1 MIKAFLAPYLM
12 PIKIFMLVSIILY
25 VAYLYWKIENLQDD
39 VKDLKSEKVLWLAEN
54 ERLALAV
61 VNQNKAVDGIAKISQ
76 AMQQIGQDLLKQAKQ
91 GNTIRQVKIN
101 AASARIILKNPS
113 DCETAIDQA
122 KKELAK

>member
-25 VAYLYWKIENLQDD
+25 VVYLFWKIENLQDD
-39 VKDLKSEKVLWLAEN
+39 VKSLESEKVLWLAEN

-91 GNTIRQVKIN
+91 DNTIRQAKIN

-122 KKELAK
+122 KKELTH